1 MNFSSKGLKA
11 AQLQVW
17 RRNFKKLTNFKKI
30 LKEDKQIKIKKL
42 FPYLSLMKW
51 G

>member
-17 RRNFKKLTNFKKI
+17 RRSFKKLTNFKKI
-30 LKEDKQIKIKKL
+30 LKEDKDKQIKIKKL
-42 FPYLSLMKW
+42 FPY
-51 G
+51 